1 MRHKWDCNGRI
12 GAHLPILNKEKL
24 LRVKGIHA
32 AAIMCFLSRLSVLI
46 GLFFLFVLLL
56 VFVFTVAL
64 ALAFV
69 LVLWLLKT
77 FRQPCMAQNPV
88 SLLVGKRLGHLPDR
102 VVPNLEGLGESIPNY
117 CNNVLVYWAASHLQ
131 PFGMSNRRGD

>member
-1 MRHKWDCNGRI
+1 MR
-12 GAHLPILNKEKL
+12 
-24 LRVKGIHA
+24 
-32 AAIMCFLSRLSVLI
+32 FLSWLSVLI

-56 VFVFTVAL
+56 VFVFTL

-88 SLLVGKRLGHLPDR
+88 SLLVGKRSGNLPDR
-102 VVPNLEGLGESIPNY
+102 VVQNLECLGESIPNY